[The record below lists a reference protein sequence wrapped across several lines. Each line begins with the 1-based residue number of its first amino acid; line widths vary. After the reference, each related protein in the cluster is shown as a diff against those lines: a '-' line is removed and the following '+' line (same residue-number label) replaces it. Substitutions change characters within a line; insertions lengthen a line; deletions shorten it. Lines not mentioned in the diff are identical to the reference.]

1 MEWLIWVGAAVSLFG
16 LGGLIY
22 CIKRVWT
29 ARKAGLNDDELKAVL
44 QQVVPIN
51 TGSLFLSVMGLMI
64 VVIGIAF
71 S

>member
-1 MEWLIWVGAAVSLFG
+1 MQWLIWVGAGVSLFG

-29 ARKAGLNDDELKAVL
+29 ARKAGLSDDELKDVL
-44 QQVVPIN
+44 RQVVPIN
-51 TGSLFLSVMGLMI
+51 TGSLFLSMFGLMI

>member
-1 MEWLIWVGAAVSLFG
+1 MEWLIWVGAAVSLIG
-16 LGGLIY
+16 LSGLVY
-22 CIKRVWT
+22 CIKRVWN
-29 ARKAGLNDDELKAVL
+29 ARKAGLSDEELKAVL

-64 VVIGIAF
+64 VVLGITF

>member
-16 LGGLIY
+16 LGGLMY
-22 CIKRVWT
+22 CIKKVWT
-29 ARKAGLNDDELKAVL
+29 ARKAGLSDDELKDVL
-44 QQVVPIN
+44 RQVVPIN
-51 TGSLFLSVMGLMI
+51 TGAMFLSIFGLMI

>member
-16 LGGLIY
+16 LGGLLY
-22 CIKRVWT
+22 CIKRVWS
-29 ARKAGLNDDELKAVL
+29 ARKAGLSDDELKDVL
-44 QQVVPIN
+44 RQVVPIN
-51 TGSLFLSVMGLMI
+51 TGALFISILGLMV

>member
-1 MEWLIWVGAAVSLFG
+1 MDWLIWVGAGVSLFG

-22 CIKRVWT
+22 CIKRVWS
-29 ARKAGLNDDELKAVL
+29 ARKAGLSDDELKDVL
-44 QQVVPIN
+44 RQVVPVN
-51 TGSLFLSVMGLMI
+51 TGSLFLSIFGLMI

>member
-16 LGGLIY
+16 LGGLLY
-22 CIKRVWT
+22 CIKREWS
-29 ARKAGLNDDELKAVL
+29 ARKAGLSDDELKDVL
-44 QQVVPIN
+44 RQVVPIN
-51 TGSLFLSVMGLMI
+51 TGALFISILGLMV